1 MLGLWRSLEEPH
13 ALRNGPVLSQG
24 GGAQNMEFCLILKP
38 FSDAADG
45 TVGRGGKK
53 KKIW

>member
-1 MLGLWRSLEEPH
+1 
-13 ALRNGPVLSQG
+13 
-24 GGAQNMEFCLILKP
+24 MEFCLILKP

-53 KKIW
+53 KKEKKKDLVEDFSQGTYEPSIIHQFRSP